1 MTQMKT
7 IKCPKCGSDME
18 VYGITET
25 GMLKY
30 YCAECYFELREEC
43 EKLENDEERA

>member
-1 MTQMKT
+1 MET
-7 IKCPKCGSDME
+7 IKCPKCGSEMA
-18 VYGITET
+18 VYGITEC

-30 YCAECYFELREEC
+30 YCAECYFVTEEKD

>member
-1 MTQMKT
+1 MVKT
-7 IKCPKCGSDME
+7 IKCPKCGNQME
-18 VYGITET
+18 VYGITEF

-30 YCAECYFELREEC
+30 HCAECYFIVEEKD